1 MRRGLFKQVQRVV
14 IKVGS
19 RVLTVDG
26 GGLDHAVITRLCDE
40 IAGLRKQ
47 GVEVILVS
55 SGAVAAGRD
64 ALRSADT
71 TLTIPQKQAAAA
83 VGQPL
88 LMQAYQQAC
97 SQHELVTAQI
107 LLTAD
112 DLANRSRF
120 LNARTT
126 LEALI
131 SAGVL
136 PVINENDSVAVAEIK
151 FGDNDNLSALVTS
164 LAEADLLL
172 ILTDVAGLY
181 SGNPGSNPD
190 ARLIPLVRSITREI
204 ERMAGGSGSSVGTG
218 GMATKISAAKKTAR
232 FGIPTILAPGKQPGV
247 ITAAVT
253 GEEIGT
259 LFLPSTDG
267 LNRRKHWIAYTL
279 RPAGKLLVDAGAQKA
294 LLNMGTS
301 LLPSGITGVEGRF
314 ERGHCVRI
322 CAQDNTEIARG
333 LTDYSSLEVSQLMGR
348 KSSEIEQILGYR
360 YGDEVVHRDN
370 LVLIQVSEL

>member
-1 MRRGLFKQVQRVV
+1 MRKELLHQVKRVV

-19 RVLTVDG
+19 RVLTVDS
-26 GGLDHAVITRLCDE
+26 GGLDHGAIARLCDE
-40 IAGLRKQ
+40 IASLRRLGL
-47 GVEVILVS
+47 EVILVS

-64 ALRSADT
+64 ALRSVECP
-71 TLTIPQKQAAAA
+71 LTIPQKQAAAA

-97 SQHELVTAQI
+97 TRHNLVTAQI

-112 DLANRSRF
+112 DLANRNRF

-126 LEALI
+126 LEALLG
-131 SAGVL
+131 AGAL

-172 ILTDVAGLY
+172 ILTDIAGLY
-181 SGNPGSNPD
+181 TANPNSDPD

-204 ERMAGGSGSSVGTG
+204 ERMAGESGSSVGTG
-218 GMATKISAAKKTAR
+218 GMATKVSAAKKAAR
-232 FGIPTILAPGKQPGV
+232 FGVPTILAPGKQMGI
-247 ITAAVT
+247 ITAVLA
-253 GEEIGT
+253 GEEVGT
-259 LFLPSTDG
+259 IFLPAKDG

-279 RPAGKLLVDAGAQKA
+279 RPTGKILVDEGARKA
-294 LLNMGTS
+294 LREKGTS
-301 LLPSGITGVEGRF
+301 LLPSGISGIEGRF
-314 ERGHCVRI
+314 ERGSCVRV
-322 CAQDNTEIARG
+322 CGPDGVEIARG
-333 LTDYSSLEVSQLMGR
+333 LADYSSSEVARLAGH
-348 KSSEIEQILGYR
+348 KSSKIEQILGYR

-370 LVLIQVSEL
+370 LVLLS

>member
-1 MRRGLFKQVQRVV
+1 MRKGLLQQVRRVV

-19 RVLTVDG
+19 RVLTVEG
-26 GGLDHAVITRLCDE
+26 GGLDYDAISRLCDE
-40 IAGLRKQ
+40 MAGLRQQ
-47 GVEVILVS
+47 GIEVILVS

-97 SQHELVTAQI
+97 TRHGLVTAQI
-107 LLTAD
+107 LLTAE
-112 DLANRSRF
+112 DLANRNRF

-126 LEALI
+126 LEALLT
-131 SAGVL
+131 AGAL

-172 ILTDVAGLY
+172 ILTDIEGLY
-181 SGNPGSNPD
+181 SANPASDPD
-190 ARLIPLVRSITREI
+190 AQLIPLVRSITREI
-204 ERMAGGSGSSVGTG
+204 ERMAGGSSSNVGTG
-218 GMATKISAAKKTAR
+218 GMATKVTAAKKAAR
-232 FGIPTILAPGKQPGV
+232 FGVPTILAPGKQPGV
-247 ITAAVT
+247 ITAAVS
-253 GEEIGT
+253 GQEIGT
-259 LFLPSTDG
+259 LFLPATDG

-279 RPAGKLLVDAGAQKA
+279 RPAGKVLVDAGAQKA
-294 LLNMGTS
+294 LVEKGTS

-314 ERGHCVRI
+314 ERGRCVRI
-322 CAQDNTEIARG
+322 CGPDGTEIARG
-333 LTDYSSLEVSQLMGR
+333 LSDYSNSEIQLIAGH
-348 KSSEIEQILGYR
+348 KSAEIEQLLGYR
-360 YGDEVVHRDN
+360 YGDDVVHRDN
-370 LVLIQVSEL
+370 LVLMAHR

>member
-1 MRRGLFKQVQRVV
+1 MRKGLLQQVRRVV

-19 RVLTVDG
+19 RVLTVEG
-26 GGLDHAVITRLCDE
+26 GGLDYDAITRLCDE
-40 IAGLRKQ
+40 MAGLRQQ
-47 GVEVILVS
+47 GIEVILVS

-97 SQHELVTAQI
+97 TRHGLVTAQI
-107 LLTAD
+107 LLTAE
-112 DLANRSRF
+112 DLANRNRF

-126 LEALI
+126 LEALLA
-131 SAGVL
+131 AGAL

-172 ILTDVAGLY
+172 ILTDIEGLY
-181 SGNPGSNPD
+181 SANPANDPD
-190 ARLIPLVRSITREI
+190 AKLIPLVRSITREI

-218 GMATKISAAKKTAR
+218 GMATKVTAAKKAAR
-232 FGIPTILAPGKQPGV
+232 FGVPTILAPGKQPGV
-247 ITAAVT
+247 ITAAVS
-253 GEEIGT
+253 GQEIGT
-259 LFLPSTDG
+259 LFLPATDG

-279 RPAGKLLVDAGAQKA
+279 RPAGKVLVDAGAQRA
-294 LLNMGTS
+294 LVEKGTS

-314 ERGHCVRI
+314 ERGRCVRI
-322 CAQDNTEIARG
+322 CGPDGTEIARG
-333 LTDYSSLEVSQLMGR
+333 LADYSSSEIQLIAGH
-348 KSSEIEQILGYR
+348 KSAEIEQLLGYR
-360 YGDEVVHRDN
+360 YGDDVVHRDN
-370 LVLIQVSEL
+370 LVLIKSI

>member
-1 MRRGLFKQVQRVV
+1 MRREQLKQVRRVV

-19 RVLTVDG
+19 RVLTVDS
-26 GGLDHAVITRLCDE
+26 GGLDVGVITRLCDE
-40 IAGLRKQ
+40 IADLRKQ
-47 GVEVILVS
+47 GLEVILVS

-64 ALRSADT
+64 ALRSPDNH
-71 TLTIPQKQAAAA
+71 LTMPQKQAAAA

-97 SQHELVTAQI
+97 TRHGLVTAQI

-112 DLANRSRF
+112 DLANRGRF

-126 LEALI
+126 LESLL

-136 PVINENDSVAVAEIK
+136 PVINENDSVAFAEIK

-172 ILTDVAGLY
+172 ILTDIEGLY
-181 SGNPGSNPD
+181 TADPCSDPD
-190 ARLIPLVRSITREI
+190 ARLVPLVRSITRDV
-204 ERMAGGSGSSVGTG
+204 ERMAGSSGSNVGTG
-218 GMATKISAAKKTAR
+218 GMATKVSAAKKAAR
-232 FGIPTILAPGKQPGV
+232 YGVPTILAPGKQPGIV
-247 ITAAVT
+247 TAALA
-253 GEEIGT
+253 GEEVGT
-259 LFLPSTDG
+259 YFVPVKEG

-279 RPAGKLLVDAGAQKA
+279 RPTGKLLVDTGACRA
-294 LLNMGTS
+294 LLEKGTS

-314 ERGHCVRI
+314 ERACCVRI
-322 CAQDNTEIARG
+322 CGPDGVEIARG
-333 LTDYSSLEVSQLMGR
+333 LADYSSLEVALLAGR

-370 LVLIQVSEL
+370 LVLVS

>member
-1 MRRGLFKQVQRVV
+1 MRRGLLQQVRRVV

-19 RVLTVDG
+19 RVLTVEG
-26 GGLDHAVITRLCDE
+26 GGLDYDAITRLCDE
-40 IAGLRKQ
+40 MAGLRQQ
-47 GVEVILVS
+47 GIEVILVS

-97 SQHELVTAQI
+97 TCHGLVTAQI
-107 LLTAD
+107 LLTAE
-112 DLANRSRF
+112 DLANRNRF

-126 LEALI
+126 LEALLT
-131 SAGVL
+131 AGAL

-172 ILTDVAGLY
+172 ILTDIEGLY
-181 SGNPGSNPD
+181 SANPASDPD
-190 ARLIPLVRSITREI
+190 AQLIPLVRSITREI
-204 ERMAGGSGSSVGTG
+204 ERMAGGSASSVGTG
-218 GMATKISAAKKTAR
+218 GMATKVTAAKKAAR
-232 FGIPTILAPGKQPGV
+232 FGVPTILAPGKQPGV
-247 ITAAVT
+247 ITAAVS
-253 GEEIGT
+253 GQEIGT
-259 LFLPSTDG
+259 LFLPATDG

-279 RPAGKLLVDAGAQKA
+279 RPAGKVLVDAGAQKA
-294 LLNMGTS
+294 LVEKGTS

-314 ERGHCVRI
+314 ERGRCVRI
-322 CAQDNTEIARG
+322 CGPDGTEIARG
-333 LTDYSSLEVSQLMGR
+333 LADYSSSEIQLIAGH
-348 KSSEIEQILGYR
+348 KSAEIEQLLGYR
-360 YGDEVVHRDN
+360 YGDDVVHRDN
-370 LVLIQVSEL
+370 LVLMTHS

>member
-1 MRRGLFKQVQRVV
+1 MRRELLQQVRRVV

-19 RVLTVDG
+19 RVLTVEG
-26 GGLDHAVITRLCDE
+26 GGLDYDAITRLCDE
-40 IAGLRKQ
+40 MAGLRQQ
-47 GVEVILVS
+47 GIEVILVS

-97 SQHELVTAQI
+97 TRHGLVTAQI
-107 LLTAD
+107 LLTAE
-112 DLANRSRF
+112 DLANRNRF

-126 LEALI
+126 LEALLT
-131 SAGVL
+131 AGAL

-172 ILTDVAGLY
+172 ILTDIEGLY
-181 SGNPGSNPD
+181 SANPASDP
-190 ARLIPLVRSITREI
+190 AAELIPLVRSITREI

-218 GMATKISAAKKTAR
+218 GMATKVTAAKKAAR
-232 FGIPTILAPGKQPGV
+232 FGVPTILAPGKQPGV
-247 ITAAVT
+247 ISAAVS
-253 GEEIGT
+253 GQEIGT
-259 LFLPSTDG
+259 LFLPATDG

-279 RPAGKLLVDAGAQKA
+279 RPAGKVLVDAGAQRA
-294 LLNMGTS
+294 LVDKGTS

-314 ERGHCVRI
+314 ERGRCVRI
-322 CAQDNTEIARG
+322 CGPDGTEIARG
-333 LTDYSSLEVSQLMGR
+333 LADYSSSEIQLIAGH
-348 KSSEIEQILGYR
+348 KSAEIEQLLGYR
-360 YGDEVVHRDN
+360 YGDDVVHRDN
-370 LVLIQVSEL
+370 LVLINSI

>member
-1 MRRGLFKQVQRVV
+1 MRKALLQQVKRVV

-26 GGLDHAVITRLCDE
+26 GGLDHGAIARLCDE
-40 IAGLRKQ
+40 IASLRRLGL
-47 GVEVILVS
+47 EVILVS

-64 ALRSADT
+64 ALRSAEYP
-71 TLTIPQKQAAAA
+71 LTIPQKQAAAA

-97 SQHELVTAQI
+97 TQHNVVTAQI

-112 DLANRSRF
+112 DLANRNRF

-126 LEALI
+126 LEALLG
-131 SAGVL
+131 AGVL

-172 ILTDVAGLY
+172 ILTDIAGLY
-181 SGNPGSNPD
+181 TANPNSHPD
-190 ARLIPLVRSITREI
+190 ARLIPLVRSITRDI
-204 ERMAGGSGSSVGTG
+204 ERMAGESGSSVGTG
-218 GMATKISAAKKTAR
+218 GMATKVSAAKKAAR
-232 FGIPTILAPGKQPGV
+232 FGVPTILAPGKQTGI
-247 ITAAVT
+247 ITAILAGDEV
-253 GEEIGT
+253 GT
-259 LFLPSTDG
+259 VFLPAKDG
-267 LNRRKHWIAYTL
+267 LMNRRKHWIAYTL
-279 RPAGKLLVDAGAQKA
+279 RPTGKLLVDAGARKA
-294 LLNMGTS
+294 LLENGTS

-314 ERGHCVRI
+314 ERGSCVRV
-322 CAQDNTEIARG
+322 CGPDGVEIARG
-333 LTDYSSLEVSQLMGR
+333 LSDYSSGEVARLAGH
-348 KSSEIEQILGYR
+348 KSSKIEEILGYR

-370 LVLIQVSEL
+370 LVLLS

>member
-1 MRRGLFKQVQRVV
+1 MRRKLLQQVRRVV

-26 GGLDHAVITRLCDE
+26 GGLDHDAITRLCDE
-40 IAGLRKQ
+40 MAGLRQQ
-47 GVEVILVS
+47 GIEVILVS

-64 ALRSADT
+64 ALRSADAP
-71 TLTIPQKQAAAA
+71 LTIPQKQAAAA

-97 SQHELVTAQI
+97 TRHGLVTAQI
-107 LLTAD
+107 LLTAE
-112 DLANRSRF
+112 DLANRNRF

-126 LEALI
+126 LEALLA
-131 SAGVL
+131 AGAL

-172 ILTDVAGLY
+172 ILTDIDGLY
-181 SGNPGSNPD
+181 SANPGSDPD

-204 ERMAGGSGSSVGTG
+204 ERMAGGSASSVGTG
-218 GMATKISAAKKTAR
+218 GMATKVTAAKKAAR
-232 FGIPTILAPGKQPGV
+232 FGVPTILAPGKQPGV
-247 ITAAVT
+247 ISAAVS
-253 GEEIGT
+253 GQEIGT
-259 LFLPSTDG
+259 LFLPATDG

-279 RPAGKLLVDAGAQKA
+279 RPAGKVLVDAGAQRA
-294 LLNMGTS
+294 LIDKGTS

-314 ERGHCVRI
+314 ERGRCVRI
-322 CAQDNTEIARG
+322 CGPDGTEIARG
-333 LTDYSSLEVSQLMGR
+333 LSDYSSSEIQLIAGH
-348 KSSEIEQILGYR
+348 KSVEIEQLLGYR
-360 YGDEVVHRDN
+360 YGDDVVHRDN
-370 LVLIQVSEL
+370 LVLTTHS

>member
-1 MRRGLFKQVQRVV
+1 MRRTLLQQVRRVV

-19 RVLTVDG
+19 RVLTVEG
-26 GGLDHAVITRLCDE
+26 GGVDYAVISRLCDE

-47 GVEVILVS
+47 GLEVILVS

-64 ALRSADT
+64 ALRSSEQP
-71 TLTIPQKQAAAA
+71 LTIPQKQAAAA

-97 SQHELVTAQI
+97 TRHGLITAQI

-126 LEALI
+126 LESLLA
-131 SAGVL
+131 AGAL

-172 ILTDVAGLY
+172 ILTDIEGLY
-181 SGNPGSNPD
+181 SANPGTDPD
-190 ARLIPLVRSITREI
+190 ARLLPLVRSITREI
-204 ERMAGGSGSSVGTG
+204 ERMAGGSGSAVGTG
-218 GMATKISAAKKTAR
+218 GMATKVTAAKKAAR
-232 FGIPTILAPGKQPGV
+232 FGVPTILAPGKQPGV
-247 ITAAVT
+247 ITSAVT
-253 GEEIGT
+253 GAEVGT
-259 LFLPSTDG
+259 LFLPAKDG

-279 RPAGKLLVDAGAQKA
+279 RPAGRLLVDTGAQKA
-294 LLNMGTS
+294 LLNKGTS
-301 LLPSGITGVEGRF
+301 LLPSGVTGVEGRF
-314 ERGHCVRI
+314 ERGSCVKI
-322 CAQDNTEIARG
+322 CSQEEGVEIARG
-333 LTDYSSLEVSQLMGR
+333 LVDYSSREVVQLVGR

-370 LVLIQVSEL
+370 LVLV

>member
-1 MRRGLFKQVQRVV
+1 MRRALLQQVRRVV

-26 GGLDHAVITRLCDE
+26 GGVDYDVISRLCDE
-40 IAGLRKQ
+40 VAVVRKQ
-47 GVEVILVS
+47 GLEVILVS
-55 SGAVAAGRD
+55 SGAVAAGRA
-64 ALRSADT
+64 ALRSSEQP
-71 TLTIPQKQAAAA
+71 LTIPQKQAAAA

-97 SQHELVTAQI
+97 MRHGLITAQI

-126 LEALI
+126 LESLLD
-131 SAGVL
+131 AGTL
-136 PVINENDSVAVAEIK
+136 PIINENDSVAVAEIK

-172 ILTDVAGLY
+172 ILTDIEGLY
-181 SGNPGSNPD
+181 SANPGTDPD
-190 ARLIPLVRSITREI
+190 ARLVPLVRSITREI
-204 ERMAGGSGSSVGTG
+204 ERMAGGSGSTVGTG
-218 GMATKISAAKKTAR
+218 GMATKVTAAKKAAR
-232 FGIPTILAPGKQPGV
+232 FGVPTILAPGKQPGV

-259 LFLPSTDG
+259 LFLPAKDG

-279 RPAGKLLVDAGAQKA
+279 RPAGRLLVDAGAQKA
-294 LLNMGTS
+294 LLTKGTS

-314 ERGHCVRI
+314 ERGSCVKI
-322 CAQDNTEIARG
+322 CSLDGVEVARG
-333 LTDYSSLEVSQLMGR
+333 LADYSSQEVTQLVGR
-348 KSSEIEQILGYR
+348 KSSEIELILGYR

-370 LVLIQVSEL
+370 LVLV

>member
-1 MRRGLFKQVQRVV
+1 MRRGLLQQVRRVV

-19 RVLTVDG
+19 RVLTVEG
-26 GGLDHAVITRLCDE
+26 GGLDYDAISRLCDE
-40 IAGLRKQ
+40 MAGLRQQ
-47 GVEVILVS
+47 GIEVILVS

-97 SQHELVTAQI
+97 TCHGLVTAQI
-107 LLTAD
+107 LLTAE
-112 DLANRSRF
+112 DLANRNRF

-126 LEALI
+126 LEALLT
-131 SAGVL
+131 AGAL

-172 ILTDVAGLY
+172 ILTDIEGLY
-181 SGNPGSNPD
+181 SANPASDPD
-190 ARLIPLVRSITREI
+190 AQLIPLVRSITREI

-218 GMATKISAAKKTAR
+218 GMATKVTAAKKAAR
-232 FGIPTILAPGKQPGV
+232 FGVPTILAPGKQPGV
-247 ITAAVT
+247 ITAAVS
-253 GEEIGT
+253 GQEIGT
-259 LFLPSTDG
+259 LFLPATDG

-279 RPAGKLLVDAGAQKA
+279 RPAGKVLVDAGAQRA
-294 LLNMGTS
+294 LVEKGTS

-314 ERGHCVRI
+314 ERGRCVRI
-322 CAQDNTEIARG
+322 CGPDGTEIARG
-333 LTDYSSLEVSQLMGR
+333 LADYSSSEIQLIAGH
-348 KSSEIEQILGYR
+348 KSAEIEQLLGYR
-360 YGDEVVHRDN
+360 YGDDVVHRDN
-370 LVLIQVSEL
+370 LVLMAHR

>member
-1 MRRGLFKQVQRVV
+1 MRRELLKQVRRVV

-26 GGLDHAVITRLCDE
+26 GGLDHEAITRLCDE
-40 IAGLRKQ
+40 IAGLHKK

-64 ALRSADT
+64 ALRSAEHH
-71 TLTIPQKQAAAA
+71 LTIPQKQAAAA

-97 SQHELVTAQI
+97 RQHGLITAQI

-112 DLANRSRF
+112 DLANRNRF

-126 LEALI
+126 LESLLI
-131 SAGVL
+131 AGVL

-172 ILTDVAGLY
+172 ILTDIEGLY
-181 SGNPGSNPD
+181 SANPSTDPG

-204 ERMAGGSGSSVGTG
+204 ERMAGGSGSTVGTG
-218 GMATKISAAKKTAR
+218 GMATKVTAAKKAAR
-232 FGIPTILAPGKQPGV
+232 FGVPTILAPGKQPGV
-247 ITAAVT
+247 ISEAVR
-253 GEEIGT
+253 GHEIGT
-259 LFLPSTDG
+259 LFLPAKDG

-294 LLNMGTS
+294 LLCKGTS

-314 ERGHCVRI
+314 ERGSCVRI
-322 CAQDNTEIARG
+322 CGPDGVEIARG
-333 LTDYSSLEVSQLMGR
+333 LADYSNLEATQLAGH
-348 KSSEIEQILGYR
+348 KSSEIEQVLGYR
-360 YGDEVVHRDN
+360 YGDEMVHRDN
-370 LVLIQVSEL
+370 LVLT

>member
-1 MRRGLFKQVQRVV
+1 MRREQLKQVRRVV

-19 RVLTVDG
+19 RVLTVDS
-26 GGLDHAVITRLCDE
+26 GGLDVGVITRLCDE
-40 IAGLRKQ
+40 IADLRKQ
-47 GVEVILVS
+47 GLEVILVS

-64 ALRSADT
+64 ALRSPDSH
-71 TLTIPQKQAAAA
+71 LTMPQKQAAAA

-97 SQHELVTAQI
+97 TRHGLVTAQI

-112 DLANRSRF
+112 DLANRGRF

-126 LEALI
+126 LESLL
-131 SAGVL
+131 SAEVL
-136 PVINENDSVAVAEIK
+136 PVINENDSVAFAEIK

-172 ILTDVAGLY
+172 ILTDIEGLY
-181 SGNPGSNPD
+181 TADPCSDPD
-190 ARLIPLVRSITREI
+190 ARLIPLVRSITRDV
-204 ERMAGGSGSSVGTG
+204 ERMAGSSGSNVGTG
-218 GMATKISAAKKTAR
+218 GMATKVSAAKKAAR
-232 FGIPTILAPGKQPGV
+232 YGVPTILAPGKQPGIV
-247 ITAAVT
+247 TAALA
-253 GEEIGT
+253 GEEVGT
-259 LFLPSTDG
+259 YFVPVKEG

-279 RPAGKLLVDAGAQKA
+279 RPTGKLLVDAGACRA
-294 LLNMGTS
+294 LLEKGTS

-314 ERGHCVRI
+314 ERACCVRI
-322 CAQDNTEIARG
+322 CGPDGVEIARG
-333 LTDYSSLEVSQLMGR
+333 LADYSSLEVALLAGR

-370 LVLIQVSEL
+370 LVLVS

>member
-1 MRRGLFKQVQRVV
+1 MRRELLQQVRRVV

-19 RVLTVDG
+19 RVLTVEG
-26 GGLDHAVITRLCDE
+26 GGLDYDAITRLCDE
-40 IAGLRKQ
+40 MAGLRQQ
-47 GVEVILVS
+47 GIEVILVS

-97 SQHELVTAQI
+97 TRHGLVTAQI
-107 LLTAD
+107 LLTAE
-112 DLANRSRF
+112 DLANRNRF

-126 LEALI
+126 LEALLT
-131 SAGVL
+131 AGAL

-172 ILTDVAGLY
+172 ILTDIDGLY
-181 SGNPGSNPD
+181 SVNPANDPD
-190 ARLIPLVRSITREI
+190 AKLIPLVRSITREI
-204 ERMAGGSGSSVGTG
+204 ERMAGGSGSNVGTG
-218 GMATKISAAKKTAR
+218 GMATKVTAAKKAAR
-232 FGIPTILAPGKQPGV
+232 FGVPTILAPGKQPGV
-247 ITAAVT
+247 ISAAVS
-253 GEEIGT
+253 GQEIGT
-259 LFLPSTDG
+259 LFLPATDG

-279 RPAGKLLVDAGAQKA
+279 RPAGKVLVDAGAQRA
-294 LLNMGTS
+294 LVDKGTS

-314 ERGHCVRI
+314 ERGRCVRI
-322 CAQDNTEIARG
+322 CGPDGTEIARG
-333 LTDYSSLEVSQLMGR
+333 LSDYSNSEIQLIAGH
-348 KSSEIEQILGYR
+348 KSAEIEQLLGYR
-360 YGDEVVHRDN
+360 YGDDVVHRDN
-370 LVLIQVSEL
+370 LVLMTHS